1 MMLGGARNQLVGVD
15 IGSQAI
21 KVVELAG
28 TRRGRVLRSI
38 GLAVLPDGAVE
49 EGVIRQSSP
58 VVELLR
64 DLFAKLKIRNRNVAA
79 SLSGCSAMVKR
90 ITVRRS
96 EGLSLEE
103 LIDEEAEQYIPFDVH
118 QVNLDFD
125 VLEGSGRA
133 FGAGWIGAAEAEL
146 LDVMLVA
153 AKKRIVEDRIQVLEQ
168 AGLNPMV
175 LDVDAFAMQ
184 NAFEISSGRKNGCYA
199 LVNLGAQELCINIVE
214 DGIPIFSSDS
224 PSAGSEITKEVMRHY
239 GVDSREGE
247 RIKLGRCLLRD
258 NEKLDGIMQGAV
270 ENWTG
275 EIIRALDFAG
285 KAHPGLAI
293 EGVYVCGGSCR
304 VPGFQPFLEKKTGLK
319 VAEIDPFRSL
329 VFDKKRIDPVYLS
342 SVGRQA
348 VVAVGLALREIGD
361 K

>member
-1 MMLGGARNQLVGVD
+1 MLGGARNRLVGVD
-15 IGSQAI
+15 IGSHAI
-21 KVVELAG
+21 KVVELVE
-28 TRRGRVLRSI
+28 TPRGQALRNI
-38 GLAVLPDGAVE
+38 GMAVLPDGAVE

-58 VVELLR
+58 VVDLLR

-79 SLSGCSAMVKR
+79 SLSGYSAMVKR

-96 EGLSLEE
+96 EGLPVEE
-103 LIDEEAEQYIPFDVH
+103 LIDEEAEQHIPFDVH

-125 VLEGSGRA
+125 ILEGSGRA
-133 FGAGWIGAAEAEL
+133 FGAGGVGAAEAEL

-168 AGLNPMV
+168 AGLNPAV

-184 NAFEISSGRKNGCYA
+184 NAFEISSGRRNGCYA
-199 LVNLGAQELCINIVE
+199 LVNLGARELCINIVE

-224 PSAGSEITKEVMRHY
+224 SSAGSEVTKEIMLHF

-247 RIKLGRCLLRD
+247 RIKLGRRLLRD
-258 NEKLDGIMQGAV
+258 REKLNGIMQGVV
-270 ENWTG
+270 ENWTR
-275 EIIRALDFAG
+275 EITRALDFAR

-304 VPGFQPFLEKKTGLK
+304 LPGFQQFLEKKTGLK
-319 VAEIDPFRSL
+319 VAEIDPFRSF
-329 VFDKKRIDPVYLS
+329 VFDEKRIDPVYLS
-342 SVGRQA
+342 SVGLQA

>member
-1 MMLGGARNQLVGVD
+1 MLGGARNQLVGVD
-15 IGSQAI
+15 IGSHAI
-21 KVVELAG
+21 KVVELAE

-38 GLAVLPDGAVE
+38 GMAVLPDGAVE

-64 DLFAKLKIRNRNVAA
+64 GLFAKLKIRNRNVAT
-79 SLSGCSAMVKR
+79 SLSGYSVMVKK
-90 ITVRRS
+90 ITVRKS
-96 EGLSLEE
+96 EGLPLEE
-103 LIDEEAEQYIPFDVH
+103 LIGEEAEQYIPFDVH

-125 VLEGSGRA
+125 TLEGSGRA
-133 FGAGWIGAAEAEL
+133 IGAGVIGAAEAEL

-153 AKKRIVEDRIQVLEQ
+153 AKKRIVEDRVQVLEQ
-168 AGLNPMV
+168 AGLNPAV

-199 LVNLGAQELCINIVE
+199 LVNLGARELCINIVE
-214 DGIPIFSSDS
+214 DGIPIFNSDS
-224 PSAGSEITKEVMRHY
+224 SSAGSEVTREIVLHF
-239 GVDSREGE
+239 GVDLGEGE
-247 RIKLGRCLLRD
+247 RIKLGHRLLRD
-258 NEKLDGIMQGAV
+258 KEKLDGILQGVV

-285 KAHPGLAI
+285 NAHPGVDV
-293 EGVYVCGGSCR
+293 EGIYVCGGSCR
-304 VPGFQPFLEKKTGLK
+304 LPGFQPFLEKKTGLK
-319 VAEIDPFRSL
+319 VVEIDPFKSL
-329 VFDKKRIDPVYLS
+329 AFDEKRIDPVYLS

-348 VVAVGLALREIGD
+348 VVAVGLALRAIGD